1 MATLTNLIYVITTI
15 VGFSLGYLSRLTN
28 SIPRISLENM
38 IIWSLSVIVGFTYT
52 TLTFLFYFMVMY
64 IVGLFIYDSTGLPIE
79 YM

>member
-38 IIWSLSVIVGFTYT
+38 IIWCLSVIVGFTYT
-52 TLTFLFYFMVMY
+52 TLTLLFYFMVMY
-64 IVGLFIYDSTGLPIE
+64 IVGLFIYDSTWLPID